1 MRAKYWQL
9 INIYD
14 GGIHMKYVD
23 WIRME
28 DGTEEEFALV
38 MQLEEKFNADLV
50 DRVLDHLKLLDVDWG
65 GYRINRYQH
74 CLQSATR
81 AYNDGA
87 DEEMII
93 AALLHDIGDIVSPYN
108 HGEMAAAI
116 LKPYVS
122 KRVHWI
128 VANHCIFQGYYYN
141 HYLGGDRNA
150 RDRFKDHPWYD
161 DCVYFCHNYDQNAFD
176 PDYETKPLEFF
187 EPMVHRLFKNKAKH
201 LELNLDFD

>member
-1 MRAKYWQL
+1 
-9 INIYD
+9 
-14 GGIHMKYVD
+14 MKHVD

-38 MQLEEKFNADLV
+38 MQLEEKFNSDLV

-201 LELNLDFD
+201 LELNLDSD

>member
-1 MRAKYWQL
+1 
-9 INIYD
+9 
-14 GGIHMKYVD
+14 MKHVD

-176 PDYETKPLEFF
+176 PDYDIKPLEFF

-201 LELNLDFD
+201 LELNLDSD

>member
-1 MRAKYWQL
+1 ME
-9 INIYD
+9 
-14 GGIHMKYVD
+14 YVN

-28 DGTEEEFALV
+28 DGTEEEFAILI
-38 MQLEEKFNADLV
+38 QLEEKFNADLV
-50 DRVLDHLKLLDVDWG
+50 DRVLGHLKLLDVDWG

-81 AYNDGA
+81 AYHDSA
-87 DEEMII
+87 DEEMIV
-93 AALLHDIGDIVSPYN
+93 AALLHDIGDIISPYN
-108 HGEMAAAI
+108 HGELAAAI

-187 EPMVHRLFKNKAKH
+187 EPMVRRLFANQAKH
-201 LELNLDFD
+201 LELNLEPA